1 VPVVLEVL
9 GVWELGV
16 LLVPD
21 WVSLPVEPDCDPLP
35 AVEPDCAATL
45 TANAHAMAR
54 LDAVV
59 TTRFMW

>member
-1 VPVVLEVL
+1 MPLVPAVL
-9 GVWELGV
+9 GVWVLGV

-21 WVSLPVEPDCDPLP
+21 WDPLP
-35 AVEPDCAATL
+35 AVEPDCAARL

>member
-1 VPVVLEVL
+1 
-9 GVWELGV
+9 V

-21 WVSLPVEPDCDPLP
+21 CVGL
-35 AVEPDCAATL
+35 VEPDCAASV
-45 TANAHAMAR
+45 TANAQAMAM